1 MGVSLRF
8 LENVRRGG
16 WRRYIV
22 ALPVVCVCV
31 CVCERG
37 REIESVRESVCER
50 ERVSVCARARQSARM
65 CVGERERERK
75 MCKGDRERG
84 PRERRQE
91 RERACVCVCACLV
104 FVCVSVCL
112 CVCVCECCGASFFVH
127 HHWHP
132 SILPPKRRQEKVH
145 NYIQTHRLAT
155 LSGVEIADIEWGRK

>member
-65 CVGERERERK
+65 CVGERERERI
-75 MCKGDRERG
+75 MCKGY
-84 PRERRQE
+84 
-91 RERACVCVCACLV
+91 RERATERKKARERESVCVRMCV
-104 FVCVSVCL
+104 FGFVGVSVC
-112 CVCVCECCGASFFVH
+112 E
-127 HHWHP
+127 
-132 SILPPKRRQEKVH
+132 
-145 NYIQTHRLAT
+145 Y
-155 LSGVEIADIEWGRK
+155 